1 MQKHLRSL
9 TSGKQEEFRRLA
21 LWKLLAFRRESCHGD
36 IVEVTVS
43 GSPATLATDVANNI
57 NENKGDLIV
66 SAMLTP
72 VTGFKFSVDYALNGN
87 ADGASEM
94 KSYLR
99 DGTKVNAGGNG
110 IFGVA
115 FDWDI
120 AQSFDLGFDLG
131 ITASERYA
139 FGTDAKDREVDGAN
153 VTYNALDSY
162 NTFAAGVY
170 GGYGVFS
177 AGIEYALHIIDPKAG
192 DDTMINY
199 LYGQIGFDVLD
210 SLNIKVYAGAN
221 DLEEVKDSFFI
232 GGGIAYEDKGVTYG
246 LDVEYARP
254 EGTYSESMV
263 NDHTGL
269 TITPKI
275 SVTF

>member
-1 MQKHLRSL
+1 MRKP
-9 TSGKQEEFRRLA
+9 GKN
-21 LWKLLAFRRESCHGD
+21 
-36 IVEVTVS
+36 
-43 GSPATLATDVANNI
+43 DVAVRL
-57 NENKGDLIV
+57 LIPGHLWRCGV
-66 SAMLTP
+66 
-72 VTGFKFSVDYALNGN
+72 GG
-87 ADGASEM
+87 GAA
-94 KSYLR
+94 Y
-99 DGTKVNAGGNG
+99 GTKGNAGGNG

-139 FGTDAKDREVDGAN
+139 FGTDAKIREVDN
-153 VTYNALDSY
+153 VPITFNALDSY

-221 DLEEVKDSFFI
+221 NLEEVNASFFI
-232 GGGIAYEDKGVTYG
+232 GGGIAYEDKGITYG